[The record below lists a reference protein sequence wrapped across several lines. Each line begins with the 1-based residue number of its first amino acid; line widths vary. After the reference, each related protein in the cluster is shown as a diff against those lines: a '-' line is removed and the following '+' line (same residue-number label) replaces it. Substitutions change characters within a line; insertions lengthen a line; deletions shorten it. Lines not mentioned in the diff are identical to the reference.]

1 MESLITWLM
10 TFGDKAE
17 LLEPQEARREIA
29 QMARKI
35 TLMYEH
41 GVNGD
46 LFWNREEKLVEFTDH
61 DSRVLGKVNDLFHRL
76 SRQLRNETGF

>member
-35 TLMYEH
+35 TLMYE
-41 GVNGD
+41 D
-46 LFWNREEKLVEFTDH
+46 KEYNRFGINASESGPPYTRSP
-61 DSRVLGKVNDLFHRL
+61 SRSK
-76 SRQLRNETGF
+76 